1 MDASGKLTLETPEQ
15 IGIEF
20 ELAGIGSRL
29 LAALLDLL
37 YMLVFLIAAVV
48 AVLASL
54 TRDDQVTRRL
64 TENLARS
71 ESPTTG
77 LSATATILLLLS
89 VFVVQWGY
97 YIIAEMVTKGSSPG
111 KRTLGL
117 RVIRDNGLPIGFSQS
132 LLRNLVR
139 LVDFLPWAYGVGLIA
154 VFVSS
159 RSQRLG
165 DLVAGTLVVR
175 VDKAKTAALA
185 TTYGWSRPQ
194 GHGGRLLTA
203 DERQLIVRYID
214 RTETLLP
221 TARVQLAAAIATPLR
236 TRLAARAALPD
247 MSLVPLGD
255 DDAWLRRLLS
265 LDSAPPDSAP
275 PPPFKPGAPA

>member
-1 MDASGKLTLETPEQ
+1 MDATGKLTLETPEQ

-20 ELAGIGSRL
+20 ELAGVGSRL

-48 AVLASL
+48 VVIAGFA
-54 TRDDQVTRRL
+54 RDDEQMSRRL
-64 TENLARS
+64 SENLARS
-71 ESPTTG
+71 EAPTTG
-77 LSATATILLLLS
+77 MSVTATILLLLS
-89 VFVVQWGY
+89 VFVVTWGY

-111 KRTLGL
+111 KRALGL

-139 LVDFLPWAYGVGLIA
+139 LVDFLPWAYGIGLVA

-175 VDKAKTAALA
+175 VDKTKSGEAHARAP
-185 TTYGWSRPQ
+185 R
-194 GHGGRLLTA
+194 HGGNLLTA
-203 DERQLIVRYID
+203 DERQLDERYPA
-214 RTETLLP
+214 RSETLLP
-221 TARVQLAAAIATPLR
+221 SARQQLAGAIATPLR
-236 TRLAARAALPD
+236 ARLQRRPGTP
-247 MSLVPLGD
+247 SPLLAPAID
-255 DDAWLRRLLS
+255 DDAWLHRLVAF
-265 LDSAPPDSAP
+265 DSAPRPSD
-275 PPPFKPGAPA
+275 PGATS